1 MNSLVTSG
9 REIVG
14 AVNST
19 IIDPSGVH
27 LFAGLRDDPFWIDLE
42 QFFRIIPDRKPVS
55 GTLSML
61 PDTATASSWRDP
73 GTDFL
78 AGLNALAIVIEL
90 PSEELTS
97 GGNSRIGVW
106 GTISR

>member
-1 MNSLVTSG
+1 
-9 REIVG
+9 
-14 AVNST
+14 
-19 IIDPSGVH
+19 
-27 LFAGLRDDPFWIDLE
+27 
-42 QFFRIIPDRKPVS
+42 
-55 GTLSML
+55 ML